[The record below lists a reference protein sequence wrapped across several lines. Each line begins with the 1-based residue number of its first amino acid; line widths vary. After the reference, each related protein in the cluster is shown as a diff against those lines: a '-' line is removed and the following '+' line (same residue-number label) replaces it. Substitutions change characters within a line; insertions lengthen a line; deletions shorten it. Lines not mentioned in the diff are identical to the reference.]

1 MKVKVVHIQTV
12 NQNVFNHFKA
22 AVVLVGGPDSS
33 SGNVFA
39 RNPTTGVYG
48 PVCDDNFELVDV
60 TMI

>member
-1 MKVKVVHIQTV
+1 MQVKVLQIYI
-12 NQNVFNHFKA
+12 NVFNHFKA